1 MLVGIFLCWIKFYFI
16 LLQVFYKILN
26 SVVENVLKFSIFFM
40 VIVEDRDEV
49 VEFCQKNEF
58 CDLLYVIVLS
68 LDKMVFYDMFYD
80 IFERN
85 MVIFLRDINVKVL
98 ERYIYEIEFF
108 FGKL

>member
-68 LDKMVFYDMFYD
+68 LDKMVFYDMFND

>member
-1 MLVGIFLCWIKFYFI
+1 MIKFYFI

>member
-68 LDKMVFYDMFYD
+68 LDKVVFYDMFYD

-85 MVIFLRDINVKVL
+85 MVVFLRDINVKVL